1 MKVFDDY
8 IRPILILF
16 LLLILVIMGYSVGK
30 LSEFLE
36 SDFYKNNFRKKV
48 LPKPEN
54 ELHFQREED
63 TPLG

>member
-1 MKVFDDY
+1 
-8 IRPILILF
+8 
-16 LLLILVIMGYSVGK
+16 MGYSVGK

-54 ELHFQREED
+54 ELHYQREED